1 MVEVCFKAM
10 RCRLKEQRT
19 WGASQEAC
27 RTSCDA
33 SGLVVRDPCCGDL
46 RGPGCPIPSLVL
58 RSGCSPCQLSFKR
71 PATGKGS
78 RWLAARGPLYLE
90 GLAPS
95 VRLSNPPPVV
105 MAHGARIADNVCA
118 AVCVAAKHF
127 AQTRLGSGDPSK
139 PSRLTAEALQRLP
152 TPDRC
157 LSFAWWSKQGGAI

>member
-1 MVEVCFKAM
+1 MDLSWP
-10 RCRLKEQRT
+10 CRARPMLWRPQWARMPNPKPSATVRLH
-19 WGASQEAC
+19 C
-27 RTSCDA
+27 R
-33 SGLVVRDPCCGDL
+33 
-46 RGPGCPIPSLVL
+46 
-58 RSGCSPCQLSFKR
+58 SPCQLSFKR
-71 PATGKGS
+71 PATGKAS

-95 VRLSNPPPVV
+95 VRLSNLPPVV
-105 MAHGARIADNVCA
+105 MAHGHGARIADNVCA
-118 AVCVAAKHF
+118 AACVVAKHF